1 MRYPKDQVNDCCAS
15 PLQMKRE
22 MPANLGRSLPTKGV
36 GSSDAQSQLPP
47 RDGLIA
53 QRQAW
58 QPKVFGA
65 ATAFVFSALALALLM
80 TLIWNDPR
88 IAPMVFAF
96 TLVIALSH
104 AVLLGLPL
112 FLIFQSRGWI
122 GIGTCVVLG
131 FVIGAMPAGHSI
143 LSHVGSP
150 PFFANAW
157 AGGMPTVT
165 SGLNIAAIWV
175 SYMKPPMLSWPA
187 RSAWRDSFLGRP

>member
-1 MRYPKDQVNDCCAS
+1 M
-15 PLQMKRE
+15 RE
-22 MPANLGRSLPTKGV
+22 MLANLGRSLPTKGV
-36 GSSDAQSQLPP
+36 GSSDAQSRQLLPT
-47 RDGLIA
+47 DGLIA

-65 ATAFVFSALALALLM
+65 ATAFVFSALAPALLM

-112 FLIFQSRGWI
+112 FLIFQSRGWM

-131 FVIGAMPAGHSI
+131 FLIGAVPAGI
-143 LSHVGSP
+143 LTFPASAP
-150 PFFANAW
+150 AIYANAW
-157 AGGMPTVT
+157 AGDMPTNA
-165 SGLNIAAIWV
+165 LNTAAIWV
-175 SYMKPPMLSWPA
+175 GYMKPLMY
-187 RSAWRDSFLGRP
+187 LGPLGALGGIVFWAVFTCSGYVGTT